1 MTKQQRPTTSK
12 AKTNK
17 RGPRAAAKK
26 KWSQCMTRHGD
37 ALDLEASIFTKDDPK
52 AIAASLKRLPQ
63 RGRRRTSEPCRSAM
77 STLTFYI
84 NRAGA
89 HLPQKRRRLL
99 ERAKAA
105 LREAF
110 GRS

>member
-17 RGPRAAAKK
+17 RGSRAAAKK

-63 RGRRRTSEPCRSAM
+63 RSRRCKSEPYRSAM
-77 STLTFYI
+77 SMLTFYI
-84 NRAGA
+84 NHAGA
-89 HLPQKRRRLL
+89 HLPQTRGRVP

-105 LREAF
+105 LREAC
-110 GRS
+110 GRR